1 MTAHRW
7 YVGLD
12 IGSST
17 VAVATATHDAAGQV
31 ALAGCEVLPS
41 AGVVRGEVVDAAA
54 LEQVLAAALRRV
66 AERTG
71 APVER
76 VALSVSGLHLRRV
89 TAAAEQ
95 RTPRAVRV
103 EADMLEA
110 LHRRA
115 LRDPRVAGVVLASVP
130 RGCTVD
136 GFPVVDPLAGL
147 YGHVV
152 RVKMEAYSI
161 PTSYVDTRARIL
173 ARLGAEVDLLMPR
186 AMAAA
191 EAALPASVREQGAL
205 LIDLGGTT
213 TDVAVYLDGQI
224 RELFSMPIGVRSVAT
239 LGRGVTPVAS
249 GARGYPAPRT
259 VPGGGMVDLFHRI
272 RQRLDDLDLGWRLA
286 GGAVLAGGG
295 AGIDGVLGA
304 AQRGLRIPV
313 RLARPGGP
321 RFSDTRTTGA
331 VGLVLA
337 QARLR
342 PLEPAPEGVFGMDE
356 TLPDEF
362 EEVEPEPPRPGLWPA
377 LGRWLR
383 EFVPLGGT
391 D

>member
-76 VALSVSGLHLRRV
+76 VALSDSGLYLRRV

-95 RTPRAVRV
+95 RTPRAVCV

-152 RVKMEAYSI
+152 RVKMEVYSI

-191 EAALPASVREQGAL
+191 DAALPASVREQGAL

-249 GARGYPAPRT
+249 GARGYPAP
-259 VPGGGMVDLFHRI
+259 
-272 RQRLDDLDLGWRLA
+272 
-286 GGAVLAGGG
+286 
-295 AGIDGVLGA
+295 
-304 AQRGLRIPV
+304 
-313 RLARPGGP
+313 
-321 RFSDTRTTGA
+321 
-331 VGLVLA
+331 
-337 QARLR
+337 
-342 PLEPAPEGVFGMDE
+342 
-356 TLPDEF
+356 
-362 EEVEPEPPRPGLWPA
+362 
-377 LGRWLR
+377 
-383 EFVPLGGT
+383 
-391 D
+391 